1 MENNAIQA
9 GPPLTLRQAEKLDV
23 MLTEFAREMR
33 ALEKDSKRHRA
44 EMNRLKASSRRKL
57 EVTRKVLEQVEATL

>member
-1 MENNAIQA
+1 MEDNASHA
-9 GPPLTLRQAEKLDV
+9 ELPLTLRQAEKLDA

-33 ALEKDSKRHRA
+33 SLEKDSKRHRA

-57 EVTRKVLEQVEATL
+57 EETRNVLEHVEATL